1 MASTATDD
9 FLQGLSRGSSFDLSV
24 TGARIVSPAAK
35 FGEESRPAIELK
47 CYWRP
52 SLSDSLKR
60 EVIIGDQIHPPRLIE
75 DPPEGVKPRE
85 DEVGW
90 RLRNCPIMLW
100 IEPVSSEWRSD
111 LADRKDA
118 RDWVGQLTYYPP
130 AEDFGDRWPTITG
143 NVRLA
148 TSEFDL
154 LRSRLLSSEKP
165 KLDFVIG
172 IEFPQPPE
180 EGDFR
185 SVYRWNGVDRLP
197 ITDASVLIKVAD
209 WAPESDTFRE
219 EQREFKNQVREL
231 EMSIEPSTEHLE
243 TRAAINRLN
252 ELSSK
257 LATPLWIAV
266 GLLTVMLLRSFT

>member
-9 FLQGLSRGSSFDLSV
+9 FLQGLNRGSSFDLSV
-24 TGARIVSPAAK
+24 TGARIVSTAAK

-52 SLSDSLKR
+52 SLSDSLNR
-60 EVIIGDQIHPPRLIE
+60 EVVIGDQVHPPRLIE
-75 DPPEGVKPRE
+75 DPPEGVEPRE

-111 LADRKDA
+111 LADQKEA
-118 RDWVGQLTYYPP
+118 RDQVGQLSYYPP

-143 NVRLA
+143 NVRFA
-148 TSEFDL
+148 EREFDL
-154 LRSRLLSSEKP
+154 LRSRLLSSKKP
-165 KLDFVIG
+165 KL
-172 IEFPQPPE
+172 EFAIAVKFPGPPE
-180 EGDFR
+180 DGEFR
-185 SVYRWNGVDRLP
+185 SVYRWDGMGALP
-197 ITDASVLIKVAD
+197 ITEASVLIKVAD
-209 WAPESDTFRE
+209 WAPGTDTFRE
-219 EQREFKNQVREL
+219 EQRQFKNKVREL
-231 EMSIEPSTEHLE
+231 EMSIEPSTEHRE
-243 TRAAINRLN
+243 TLAAIERLN

-266 GLLTVMLLRSFT
+266 GLFAVMLMRTFA